1 MSFERVK
8 WLSQELTL
16 AGNMAAKVQKKGSIN
31 IHMNGFESIRKG
43 EL

>member
-1 MSFERVK
+1 MSFERVR
-8 WLSQELTL
+8 WLGQELTP
-16 AGNMAAKVQKKGSIN
+16 AENMAAKVQKKGSIN